1 MSETMTKT
9 DAPLRRLAQR
19 LGHRRDAL
27 PADRPNERQLWDELT
42 QLLPEDEQIRSLSSE
57 DQEALRLE
65 LERFCF
71 VHGWDEVLR
80 ESGIVHPYRYREG
93 FPQQPPDAPLEVPLA
108 EFPGSWS
115 LLGHEIGFPI
125 GIPASVLTST
135 AKWIDYFAK
144 HGFNV
149 FTYKTVR
156 SRRTTAHA
164 FPNWVFLEGPAEPLP
179 VDRVDL
185 DPAATVVQGNRDTY
199 MQRLRAFSTAN
210 SFGVPSEDPS
220 IWREDVENALSLL
233 DDGKL
238 LILSVMGAA
247 EEGDSLAVQRDDFVA
262 VAREALRT
270 KAPAI
275 ELNLSCPNTAN
286 ATARDGIAP
295 PLCMDIDATVEVVE
309 AVAEEVG
316 GAVPLVAK
324 LSYLPFDRLEPLVG
338 RIAPFVAAIS
348 GINTLQVQVEDEAG
362 QSTFP
367 DRRSAGMSGIAIR
380 DLGLDFVKSLQ
391 RIANENEALEFELI
405 GMGGVMTT
413 EDVDALL
420 LAGADAVQT
429 ATAASVNPYLVREL
443 LVTRSDRRPQDEE
456 RLAELRALLYA
467 PDGGLRDTH
476 QLAAHLGVE
485 EEEVERELAPSRELD
500 LPRRFFELVAYLERP
515 TESATQ
521 SEIPRAWGKAPSPRR
536 AKKAVRR
543 ERKLLRAQTK
553 ALLEDS
559 LPVAE
564 LAAQIHSE
572 TADLV
577 ARSSDGNLI
586 SFEFKGERRLPRWQL
601 RDEGDDLLP
610 GLKQLGEAFGDDA
623 LAVSEW
629 VLAPNAQLGG
639 CVPRE
644 LLQRGEVDQVLA
656 ALSKLGAAS
665 F

>member
-1 MSETMTKT
+1 
-9 DAPLRRLAQR
+9 
-19 LGHRRDAL
+19 
-27 PADRPNERQLWDELT
+27 
-42 QLLPEDEQIRSLSSE
+42 
-57 DQEALRLE
+57 
-65 LERFCF
+65 
-71 VHGWDEVLR
+71 
-80 ESGIVHPYRYREG
+80 
-93 FPQQPPDAPLEVPLA
+93 
-108 EFPGSWS
+108 
-115 LLGHEIGFPI
+115 
-125 GIPASVLTST
+125 
-135 AKWIDYFAK
+135 
-144 HGFNV
+144 
-149 FTYKTVR
+149 
-156 SRRTTAHA
+156 
-164 FPNWVFLEGPAEPLP
+164 
-179 VDRVDL
+179 
-185 DPAATVVQGNRDTY
+185 
-199 MQRLRAFSTAN
+199 
-210 SFGVPSEDPS
+210 
-220 IWREDVENALSLL
+220 
-233 DDGKL
+233 
-238 LILSVMGAA
+238 
-247 EEGDSLAVQRDDFVA
+247 
-262 VAREALRT
+262 
-270 KAPAI
+270 
-275 ELNLSCPNTAN
+275 
-286 ATARDGIAP
+286 
-295 PLCMDIDATVEVVE
+295 
-309 AVAEEVG
+309 
-316 GAVPLVAK
+316 
-324 LSYLPFDRLEPLVG
+324 
-338 RIAPFVAAIS
+338 
-348 GINTLQVQVEDEAG
+348 
-362 QSTFP
+362 
-367 DRRSAGMSGIAIR
+367 MSGIAIR
-380 DLGLDFVKSLQ
+380 DLGLDFVKSLR

-515 TESATQ
+515 TQSATQ

-572 TADLV
+572 PADLV

-610 GLKQLGEAFGDDA
+610 GLKQLGKAFGDDA